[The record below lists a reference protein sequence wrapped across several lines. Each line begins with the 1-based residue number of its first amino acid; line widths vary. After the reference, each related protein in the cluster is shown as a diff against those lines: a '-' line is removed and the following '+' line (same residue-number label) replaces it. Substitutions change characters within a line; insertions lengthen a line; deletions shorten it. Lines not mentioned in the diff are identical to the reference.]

1 MDTSMNAFFLHDQ
14 VALVTGATGLL
25 GQEHCAALASAGA
38 NVVALDLDHGK
49 VSAFAERLALA
60 SGKRVLGIAA
70 DVTSEQSLDRA
81 RDDVF
86 REFGKLDVLVNNAAI
101 DDKFT
106 PDDALQASSFEHYS
120 AERFRKQLDVNVT
133 GVFLCCQ
140 RFGSKM
146 AERGSGSIINVAST
160 YGLTAPQQD
169 LYRDAAGRQRF
180 YKGPAYPASKAAVIQ
195 LTRFLASYWGG
206 RGVRVN
212 ALSPGGVFV
221 DQDETFV
228 ERYAARTPL
237 RRMARP
243 SDYRG
248 AVVFLSS
255 EVSAYVTG
263 ANLVVDGGWTAW

>member
-1 MDTSMNAFFLHDQ
+1 MNGFFLNDK
-14 VALVTGATGLL
+14 VAVVTGASGLL

-38 NVVALDLDHGK
+38 SVVALDLDLASVQG
-49 VSAFAERLALA
+49 FAERLSRA
-60 SGKRVLGIAA
+60 SGKRVLGLAA
-70 DVTSEQSLDRA
+70 DVTSQASLDTA
-81 RDDVF
+81 RDAILT
-86 REFGKLDVLVNNAAI
+86 EFGQIDVLVNNAAI
-101 DDKFT
+101 DDKYA
-106 PDDALQASSFEHYS
+106 PDDSLEASSFEHYS

-140 RFGSKM
+140 RFGTPM
-146 AERGSGSIINVAST
+146 ADRGSGSIINVAST
-160 YGLTAPQQD
+160 YGVTAPQQD
-169 LYRDAAGRQRF
+169 LYRDGAGRQRF
-180 YKGPAYPASKAAVIQ
+180 FKGPAYPASKAAVIQ

-212 ALSPGGVFV
+212 TLSPGGVFV

-228 ERYAARTPL
+228 QNYADRTPL

-248 AVVFLSS
+248 AVVFLAS
-255 EVSAYVTG
+255 EVSTYMTG